1 MSKKNSQIS
10 NDELNETKSDD
21 QITGEPVDSSVN
33 PNGITIDNPTED
45 SEKNTVVKDE
55 NVVTTDSET
64 PVVEKPTPDTTV
76 ETPVTDEQKPVTVVE
91 KPTPDTVKTPVADE
105 QKPVTVVENP
115 TPDTTVKTPVADE
128 QKPVTVVEKPTP
140 DTVKTPVDK
149 GIGNKTQN
157 DVEPIKIDEFKR
169 FYIRFGY
176 SIDSR
181 STTTRR
187 TLSTTEIVK
196 QFVKAPTCFI
206 AFETKEDLKDFE
218 TLLKIKTIKVEDKEG
233 KLVDFPDAAK
243 KHLIERVTEL
253 SKYWISRNSK

>member
-91 KPTPDTVKTPVADE
+91 KPTPD
-105 QKPVTVVENP
+105 
-115 TPDTTVKTPVADE
+115 TVKTPVADE

>member
-1 MSKKNSQIS
+1 MSKKNSQIY
-10 NDELNETKSDD
+10 NDELNETKSDE
-21 QITGEPVDSSVN
+21 QITGEPVDSSIN

-45 SEKNTVVKDE
+45 SEKNTVIKDE

-64 PVVEKPTPDTTV
+64 PVVENPTPDAVETVVDDQNPTTDVTV
-76 ETPVTDEQKPVTVVE
+76 ETPVADEQKPTTVVE
-91 KPTPDTVKTPVADE
+91 NPTPDTVKTPV
-105 QKPVTVVENP
+105 N
-115 TPDTTVKTPVADE
+115 
-128 QKPVTVVEKPTP
+128 
-140 DTVKTPVDK
+140 K

>member
-10 NDELNETKSDD
+10 NDETKSDE

-45 SEKNTVVKDE
+45 SEKNTVVVKDE

-64 PVVEKPTPDTTV
+64 PVVENPTPDSV
-76 ETPVTDEQKPVTVVE
+76 ETPVVDEQKPVTVVE
-91 KPTPDTVKTPVADE
+91 KS
-105 QKPVTVVENP
+105 
-115 TPDTTVKTPVADE
+115 
-128 QKPVTVVEKPTP
+128 TP

-149 GIGNKTQN
+149 GTGNKTQN

>member
-10 NDELNETKSDD
+10 NDETKSDE

-64 PVVEKPTPDTTV
+64 PVVENPTPDSV
-76 ETPVTDEQKPVTVVE
+76 ETPVVDEQKPVTVVE
-91 KPTPDTVKTPVADE
+91 KS
-105 QKPVTVVENP
+105 
-115 TPDTTVKTPVADE
+115 
-128 QKPVTVVEKPTP
+128 TP

>member
-10 NDELNETKSDD
+10 NDELNETLSNE
-21 QITGEPVDSSVN
+21 QITGEPVDSNVN
-33 PNGITIDNPTED
+33 PDGITIDPSTED
-45 SEKNTVVKDE
+45 SEKVTLVKDE
-55 NVVTTDSET
+55 NAVTTDSEI
-64 PVVEKPTPDTTV
+64 P
-76 ETPVTDEQKPVTVVE
+76 
-91 KPTPDTVKTPVADE
+91 
-105 QKPVTVVENP
+105 VVENP
-115 TPDTTVKTPVADE
+115 TPDATVETPVADE

-169 FYIRFGY
+169 FNIRFGY

-181 STTTRR
+181 SCTTRR

-206 AFETKEDLKDFE
+206 AFETKEDIKDFE

-233 KLVDFPDAAK
+233 KLVDFSDAAK
-243 KHLIERVTEL
+243 THLIERVAEL
-253 SKYWISRNSK
+253 SKYWIARNSK

>member
-10 NDELNETKSDD
+10 NDELNEIKSNE

-64 PVVEKPTPDTTV
+64 PVVEKPTT
-76 ETPVTDEQKPVTVVE
+76 
-91 KPTPDTVKTPVADE
+91 
-105 QKPVTVVENP
+105 
-115 TPDTTVKTPVADE
+115 
-128 QKPVTVVEKPTP
+128 

-157 DVEPIKIDEFKR
+157 NVEPVKIDEFKR

-253 SKYWISRNSK
+253 SEYWISRNSK

>member
-10 NDELNETKSDD
+10 NDETKSDE

-45 SEKNTVVKDE
+45 SEKITVVKDE

-64 PVVEKPTPDTTV
+64 PVVENPTPDSV
-76 ETPVTDEQKPVTVVE
+76 ETPVVDEQKPVTVVE
-91 KPTPDTVKTPVADE
+91 KS
-105 QKPVTVVENP
+105 
-115 TPDTTVKTPVADE
+115 
-128 QKPVTVVEKPTP
+128 TP

-157 DVEPIKIDEFKR
+157 NVEPVKIDEFKR

>member
-1 MSKKNSQIS
+1 MKNIVIYTDKNSS
-10 NDELNETKSDD
+10 NFAE
-21 QITGEPVDSSVN
+21 VVSS
-33 PNGITIDNPTED
+33 IED
-45 SEKNTVVKDE
+45 SNVRLENASNLKDYETLNPGVIIIESVPDIKDVLMVTKFKQPILFIGETFKGCTVRA
-55 NVVTTDSET
+55 
-64 PVVEKPTPDTTV
+64 
-76 ETPVTDEQKPVTVVE
+76 
-91 KPTPDTVKTPVADE
+91 VAFDY
-105 QKPVTVVENP
+105 
-115 TPDTTVKTPVADE
+115 
-128 QKPVTVVEKPTP
+128 
-140 DTVKTPVDK
+140 VKTPVDK

-157 DVEPIKIDEFKR
+157 NVEPVKIDEFKR

-218 TLLKIKTIKVEDKEG
+218 ILLKIKTIKVEDKEG

>member
-1 MSKKNSQIS
+1 MSKKNSQIFK
-10 NDELNETKSDD
+10 DELYETTSDE
-21 QITGEPVDSSVN
+21 QTTVESVDSNVT
-33 PNGITIDNPTED
+33 PDGITIDPSTED
-45 SEKNTVVKDE
+45 SEKVTVVTDE
-55 NVVTTDSET
+55 NVVTSDSET
-64 PVVEKPTPDTTV
+64 PVVENPTPDAV
-76 ETPVTDEQKPVTVVE
+76 ETIVDGQNPITDVINETQ
-91 KPTPDTVKTPVADE
+91 VADE

-115 TPDTTVKTPVADE
+115 TPDAIKA
-128 QKPVTVVEKPTP
+128 
-140 DTVKTPVDK
+140 PVDK
-149 GIGNKTQN
+149 GIGNKTPN
-157 DVEPIKIDEFKR
+157 DVEPVKIDEFKR
-169 FYIRFGY
+169 FNIRFGY

-233 KLVDFPDAAK
+233 KLVDFSDAAK

>member
-10 NDELNETKSDD
+10 KDELNEITSDE
-21 QITGEPVDSSVN
+21 QITGEPIDSSVN
-33 PNGITIDNPTED
+33 PDGITIDDATEN
-45 SEKNTVVKDE
+45 SEKITVVKDE
-55 NVVTTDSET
+55 NVVTTNSET
-64 PVVEKPTPDTTV
+64 PV
-76 ETPVTDEQKPVTVVE
+76 
-91 KPTPDTVKTPVADE
+91 A
-105 QKPVTVVENP
+105 ENP
-115 TPDTTVKTPVADE
+115 TPDT
-128 QKPVTVVEKPTP
+128 VE
-140 DTVKTPVDK
+140 TPVDK
-149 GIGNKTQN
+149 GIGNETQN

-169 FYIRFGY
+169 FNIRFGY

-218 TLLKIKTIKVEDKEG
+218 TLLKIKTIKVEDKTG

-243 KHLIERVTEL
+243 KHLVERVTEL
-253 SKYWISRNSK
+253 SKYWISKNSK

>member
-10 NDELNETKSDD
+10 NDELNETQSDE

-33 PNGITIDNPTED
+33 PDGITIDNPTED

-55 NVVTTDSET
+55 NVVTTNSET
-64 PVVEKPTPDTTV
+64 P
-76 ETPVTDEQKPVTVVE
+76 
-91 KPTPDTVKTPVADE
+91 
-105 QKPVTVVENP
+105 VVENP
-115 TPDTTVKTPVADE
+115 TPDTTKV
-128 QKPVTVVEKPTP
+128 
-140 DTVKTPVDK
+140 PVDK
-149 GIGNKTQN
+149 GTSNKTPN
-157 DVEPIKIDEFKR
+157 DAEPIKIDEFKR

-181 STTTRR
+181 SNTTRR

-253 SKYWISRNSK
+253 SKYWINKNSK

>member
-1 MSKKNSQIS
+1 MSKKNSQIY
-10 NDELNETKSDD
+10 NDELNETKSDE
-21 QITGEPVDSSVN
+21 QITGEPVDSSIN

-45 SEKNTVVKDE
+45 SEKNTVIKDE

-64 PVVEKPTPDTTV
+64 PVVENPTPDAVETVVDDQNPTTDVTV
-76 ETPVTDEQKPVTVVE
+76 E
-91 KPTPDTVKTPVADE
+91 TPVADE
-105 QKPVTVVENP
+105 QKSTPVVEN
-115 TPDTTVKTPVADE
+115 
-128 QKPVTVVEKPTP
+128 PTP

-218 TLLKIKTIKVEDKEG
+218 TLLKVKTIKVEDKEG

>member
-10 NDELNETKSDD
+10 NDELNETKSDE
-21 QITGEPVDSSVN
+21 QITGELVDSSVN
-33 PNGITIDNPTED
+33 PDGITIDNPTED

-55 NVVTTDSET
+55 NVVTNSET
-64 PVVEKPTPDTTV
+64 PIVENPTPDATV
-76 ETPVTDEQKPVTVVE
+76 E
-91 KPTPDTVKTPVADE
+91 TPVADE
-105 QKPVTVVENP
+105 QKPVP
-115 TPDTTVKTPVADE
+115 
-128 QKPVTVVEKPTP
+128 VVEKPTP

-149 GIGNKTQN
+149 GTGNKTPN
-157 DVEPIKIDEFKR
+157 DAEPIKIDEFKR

>member
-10 NDELNETKSDD
+10 NDETKSDE

-45 SEKNTVVKDE
+45 SEKNIVVKDE

-64 PVVEKPTPDTTV
+64 PVVE
-76 ETPVTDEQKPVTVVE
+76 
-91 KPTPDTVKTPVADE
+91 
-105 QKPVTVVENP
+105 NP
-115 TPDTTVKTPVADE
+115 TPDSVETPVADE
-128 QKPVTVVEKPTP
+128 QKPVTVVEKSTP

>member
-64 PVVEKPTPDTTV
+64 PVVE
-76 ETPVTDEQKPVTVVE
+76 
-91 KPTPDTVKTPVADE
+91 
-105 QKPVTVVENP
+105 N
-115 TPDTTVKTPVADE
+115 
-128 QKPVTVVEKPTP
+128 PTP